1 MSYRS
6 ASRISHWDGT
16 HASPLLTVHQ
26 SGCVPL
32 RYASVIALGRKT
44 ETIDHV
50 ATYMR
55 RKALRQ
61 QTMQTLPQMRG
72 FAQPQVSY

>member
-1 MSYRS
+1 MSYRFT
-6 ASRISHWDGT
+6 SRISHWDGT
-16 HASPLLTVHQ
+16 HSSPLLTVHQ

-44 ETIDHV
+44 ETIDRV

-55 RKALRQ
+55 GRALSQ
-61 QTMQTLPQMRG
+61 QTMQTLPQTRE